1 MSVTTSPDSTK
12 SAAPRP
18 RNRRRGGGNPIGTY
32 GLPVLTVV
40 VFLLFAGLL
49 PSTFPTAAN
58 MRAILVNQSIPA
70 ILALGATIPI
80 VTGRFD
86 LSIGYGIGLAHVLA
100 MWLLVTHGVAWPV
113 VFVLVLL
120 GGLVVGLVNGALVEF
135 AQIDSFIATLG
146 TGSVLYALTG
156 WITGGGRIVP
166 GVGGLPTAFTNL
178 TNSEFLGLPVTA
190 WYVLIIVVLLW
201 LTLEHLPAGR
211 YLYVVG
217 ANPRAAEL
225 VGIRR
230 SRVVIGAFVGS
241 AVVTAFAGVLLAAQQ
256 QIGDPSAGQSYL
268 LPAFVGALLGSTTL
282 KPGRANAF
290 GTLVAVAILAIGL
303 SGLQQKGAAFWVT
316 PLFNGLTLLAAVGL
330 AGFASRRRQR
340 AGAVV
345 GAGSRPV
352 STTDAPG
359 GPVGPQADDLDL
371 TASHATSPH
380 KEN

>member
-1 MSVTTSPDSTK
+1 MK
-12 SAAPRP
+12 
-18 RNRRRGGGNPIGTY
+18 RRGGGSFIGTW

-40 VFLLFAGLL
+40 LFVLFAILL
-49 PSTFPTAAN
+49 PSTFPTAGN
-58 MRAILVNQSIPA
+58 IRAILTNQSIPA

-86 LSIGYGIGLAHVLA
+86 LSIGYGLGLSHVLA
-100 MWLLVTHGVAWPV
+100 MWLLVSAGLPWPLV
-113 VFVLVLL
+113 VVLVLI
-120 GGLVVGLVNGALVEF
+120 GGVVVGLFNGFLVEV

-166 GVGGLPTAFTNL
+166 GQGGLPAAFTDL
-178 TNSEFLGLPVTA
+178 TNSSLLGLPVTF
-190 WYVLIIVVLLW
+190 WYVVALVVVLW
-201 LTLEHLPAGR
+201 LLLEHLPLGR

-225 VGIRR
+225 VGIPRR
-230 SRVVIGAFVGS
+230 RVILYAFLGS
-241 AVVTAFAGVLLAAQQ
+241 GVVTALAGVLLAAQQ

-268 LPAFVGALLGSTTL
+268 LPAFVGALLGSTTI
-282 KPGRANAF
+282 KPGRANAV
-290 GTLVAVAILAIGL
+290 GTLVAVAVLAIGL

-330 AGFASRRRQR
+330 AGFAARRRQR

-345 GAGSRPV
+345 GAASRSSGSPPGSGDEMPPPDPSSAQP
-352 STTDAPG
+352 STPRAGSAPEQG
-359 GPVGPQADDLDL
+359 DVR
-371 TASHATSPH
+371 
-380 KEN
+380 